1 MTYLSTS
8 TPGCPGLGSS
18 QILCSGRGTAACGT
32 FSLSSK
38 YSLTELEFLR
48 VLAQAPVRQ
57 SNKTLF
63 GKSAD
68 GGETSREWLAFGGSK
83 WKDCS

>member
-1 MTYLSTS
+1 MTYLLDVNAWLPWAWFITNSMLES
-8 TPGCPGLGSS
+8 WH
-18 QILCSGRGTAACGT
+18 GRVRNI
-32 FSLSSK
+32 SLSSK

-68 GGETSREWLAFGGSK
+68 GEEN
-83 WKDCS
+83 